1 MRKIQQTKKHI
12 TSPHEIVKKEKDII
26 LKVENLTKTYHLNS
40 PTPVNAIK
48 NISLKFK
55 KGEFIALMG
64 RSGSGKSTFLHQ
76 VALLDMP
83 TGGTVEINGKNV
95 SEMSEQE
102 KTDFRLNFI
111 GYIFQDYALLS
122 ELTLFEN
129 VALPMQ
135 ALGYSRAEY
144 KDAVMSTI
152 EKVGL
157 TGLGHHLPAE
167 LSGGQQQRVSI
178 ARAIVNKPAIL
189 YADEPTANLDSDSSK
204 AVLETMRDLVDN
216 FDQTI
221 IMVTHEEDDMKYV
234 DRSVWLKDGELDIE
248 KSDLGGKLN

>member
-1 MRKIQQTKKHI
+1 MT
-12 TSPHEIVKKEKDII
+12 KEKESNII
-26 LKVENLTKTYHLNS
+26 LEVNNLSKTYNIDS
-40 PTPVNAIK
+40 PEPVHALKDITM
-48 NISLKFK
+48 KFK

-76 VALLDMP
+76 VALLDIP
-83 TGGTVEINGKNV
+83 TEGTIQINGKHV
-95 SEMSEQE
+95 SEMSEGE
-102 KTDFRLNFI
+102 KTNFRLNFI

-135 ALGYSRAEY
+135 ALGFSKAEY
-144 KDAVMSTI
+144 EADVLATI

-157 TGLGHHLPAE
+157 KGLGHHLPSQ

-189 YADEPTANLDSDSSK
+189 FADEPTANLDTESSET
-204 AVLETMRDLVDN
+204 VLNTIRYLVDEYN
-216 FDQTI
+216 QTI
-221 IMVTHEEDDMKYV
+221 IMVTHEPDDMKYV
-234 DRSVWLKDGELDIE
+234 DRAIWLKDGELEE
-248 KSDLGGKLN
+248 KASKKI

>member
-1 MRKIQQTKKHI
+1 MKELNKNKKD
-12 TSPHEIVKKEKDII
+12 KKEII
-26 LKVENLTKTYHLNS
+26 LRVKNLSKTYHADS
-40 PTPVNAIK
+40 AMPVHAIK
-48 NISLKFK
+48 GISLEFK

-76 VALLDMP
+76 VALLDTP
-83 TGGTVEINGKNV
+83 TDGTVEINNKHV
-95 SEMSEQE
+95 SEMNEVE

-135 ALGYSRAEY
+135 ALGYTKTDYEN
-144 KDAVMSTI
+144 DVIDTI
-152 EKVGL
+152 KKVGL
-157 TGLGHHLPAE
+157 EGLEHHLPSE

-189 YADEPTANLDSDSSK
+189 FADEPTANLDTESSQ
-204 AVLETMRDLVDN
+204 AVLDTMRDLVDN
-216 FDQTI
+216 YDQTI
-221 IMVTHEEDDMKYV
+221 IMVTHEPDDMKYV
-234 DRSVWLKDGELDIE
+234 DRSVWLKDGELDVK
-248 KSDLGGKLN
+248 KSDLKEN

>member
-1 MRKIQQTKKHI
+1 MNENKNN
-12 TSPHEIVKKEKDII
+12 II
-26 LKVENLTKTYHLNS
+26 LKVENLCKTYNPKS
-40 PTPVNAIK
+40 PEPVHALK
-48 NISLKFK
+48 NISAEFK

-76 VALLDMP
+76 VALLDIP
-83 TGGTVEINGKNV
+83 TKGTIEINGKHV
-95 SEMSEQE
+95 SKMSEVE

-129 VALPMQ
+129 IALPMQ
-135 ALGYSRAEY
+135 ALGYSKAEY
-144 KDAVMSTI
+144 TQDVLTTI

-157 TGLGHHLPAE
+157 SGLEHHLPSQ

-189 YADEPTANLDSDSSK
+189 YADEPTANLDFESST
-204 AVLETMRDLVDN
+204 AVLDTMRALVDDYN
-216 FDQTI
+216 QTI

-234 DRSVWLKDGELDIE
+234 DRSIWLKDGELDIE
-248 KSDLGGKLN
+248 KSKK

>member
-1 MRKIQQTKKHI
+1 MKEQDKNRKDKNK
-12 TSPHEIVKKEKDII
+12 II
-26 LKVENLTKTYHLNS
+26 LRVKNLSKTYHAGS
-40 PTPVNAIK
+40 AMPVHAIK
-48 NISLKFK
+48 SINLEFK

-76 VALLDMP
+76 VALLDNP
-83 TGGTVEINGKNV
+83 TAGTVEINNKPV
-95 SEMSEQE
+95 SEMNEVE

-135 ALGYSRAEY
+135 ALGFVKSDYEN
-144 KDAVMSTI
+144 DVIDTI
-152 EKVGL
+152 KKVGL
-157 TGLGHHLPAE
+157 EGLEHHLPSE

-189 YADEPTANLDSDSSK
+189 FADEPTANLDTESSQV
-204 AVLETMRDLVDN
+204 VLDTMRDLVDN
-216 FDQTI
+216 YDQTI
-221 IMVTHEEDDMKYV
+221 IMVTHEPDDMKYV
-234 DRSVWLKDGELDIE
+234 DRSIWLKDGELDIE
-248 KSDLGGKLN
+248 KSDLKEN